1 MEVPAT
7 FTVEATGDNLHF
19 QWQKDGKEIDMNE
32 TQLKCSQT
40 DKTSTLRIQCVE
52 KGDEGHYK
60 CLVKNQVESSGMTS
74 KEVQLTVCKSA
85 IEYYHLLDI
94 VMLMLHYNFIYNR
107 QQHLKIFDHNTN
119 IACLLYNHFLA
130 NSGMFF
136 LCCITACTHK
146 CGYF

>member
-1 MEVPAT
+1 MGVPAT

-32 TQLKCSQT
+32 TRLKCSQT

-119 IACLLYNHFLA
+119 IACCTTISWLA
-130 NSGMFF
+130 PECFF
-136 LCCITACTHK
+136 FAV
-146 CGYF
+146 